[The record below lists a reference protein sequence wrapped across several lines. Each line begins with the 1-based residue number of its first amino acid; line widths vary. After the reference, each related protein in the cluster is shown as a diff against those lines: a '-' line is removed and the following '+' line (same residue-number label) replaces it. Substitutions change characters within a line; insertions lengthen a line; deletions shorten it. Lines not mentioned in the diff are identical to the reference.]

1 MSNDPMFGWDLTF
14 RTVEKDIKRKSDV
27 LVAFIHWNLMKR
39 GFRSIGVGDEVK
51 ISFVIYYLIKL
62 SLTDMSILGKR
73 SLSKILFLFMYL
85 LFIVTGKHT
94 LS

>member
-39 GFRSIGVGDEVK
+39 GFRSIGVGDEVN
-51 ISFVIYYLIKL
+51 ISFIDLV
-62 SLTDMSILGKR
+62 
-73 SLSKILFLFMYL
+73 F
-85 LFIVTGKHT
+85 H
-94 LS
+94 